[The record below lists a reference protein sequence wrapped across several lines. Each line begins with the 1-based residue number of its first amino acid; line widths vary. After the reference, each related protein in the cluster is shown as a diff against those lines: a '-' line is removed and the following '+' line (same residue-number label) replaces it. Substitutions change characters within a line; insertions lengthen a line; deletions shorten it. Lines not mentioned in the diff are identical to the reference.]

1 MLIYESQLKKI
12 FGKKLELFFP
22 VLYGGI
28 FITKEYNM
36 KIIITEHQS
45 KLLRRIINEENNYF
59 KVFDKNGDIVWVD
72 KVDKG
77 SEKEK
82 ELIDKLFDNEYKLKP
97 ISKEEFHDFD
107 FEGNIIKYIK
117 SKMGKLNRESYERGS
132 ASWFNKEGKEML
144 QYHNRFF
151 LVNRNLYNEI
161 QEKFGTRLRET
172 DLIFSKYF
180 DKKYPNLRHFGV
192 TSL

>member
-1 MLIYESQLKKI
+1 MR
-12 FGKKLELFFP
+12 
-22 VLYGGI
+22 
-28 FITKEYNM
+28 
-36 KIIITEHQS
+36 IIITEHQS
-45 KLLRRIINEENNYF
+45 KLLTRIINEENNYF
-59 KVFDKNGDIVWVD
+59 KVFDKNGDIVWVG

-97 ISKEEFHDFD
+97 ISKEEFNDFD
-107 FEGNIIKYIK
+107 FKGNVIKYIK

-151 LVNRNLYNEI
+151 LVNRNLYYEV
-161 QEKFGTRLRET
+161 QEKFGTHREET
-172 DLIFSKYF
+172 NSIFSKYF
-180 DKKYPNLRHFGV
+180 DKKYPNLRHFGIAP
-192 TSL
+192 L